1 VFFADPADY
10 LPEAGQ
16 QFGMRQL
23 FDIPHAGSAESRRSG
38 EAL

>member
-16 QFGMRQL
+16 QVDMQQL
-23 FDIPHAGSAESRRSG
+23 SDIPHAGSAESRRLG